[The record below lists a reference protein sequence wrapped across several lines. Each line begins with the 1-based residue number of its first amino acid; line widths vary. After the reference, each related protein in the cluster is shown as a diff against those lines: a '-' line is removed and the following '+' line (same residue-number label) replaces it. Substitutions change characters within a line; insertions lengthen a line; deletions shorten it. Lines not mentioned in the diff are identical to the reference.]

1 LHGNEKQAVRS
12 NSSAVITEAMALKLF
27 GTTNAL
33 NKIISIAKIGSGKQ
47 DYHVSAVLKAMPY
60 NSVNNFFDVDGYN
73 VFIPFEGSQYYPGGA
88 GEDNWNQIFMVGMI
102 ELKPGV
108 YPQDLKKPVAKL
120 LSSNLPNNLKGLLE
134 PEFAALKDYYLL
146 DNNGAVQK
154 MITMLSLVAF
164 FILLMAV
171 INFVNINI
179 GTSSYR
185 LKEIGLRKVFGS
197 ARSQLIVQHLTES
210 FVLTLIAALLSLLF
224 YETVMPYFDRV
235 LNTSLKT
242 LGQLDP
248 IHWSSLLLLIFVVG
262 FVSGS
267 YPAFVLSSSNIIHS
281 VKGKIDSA
289 KGSLTLR
296 KTLLVVQFSLSII
309 IFISALNISKQ
320 VSYFF
325 NKDIGYSKDQLLV
338 LTAFPKQWDSAGVL
352 RIDAT
357 RKELEKLPNV
367 KSATVSFEVPDR
379 TPPNSIDLL
388 TQGSSQIVVVPV
400 IVADENFARTFGIQI
415 KRGGF
420 FEHYRESSPGNEIVL
435 NETAAKALGITAV
448 NQIVKMPAGIIFTV
462 TGIINDF
469 NYSLFQQSIGPLA
482 FTHMRDSPQY
492 RYLTLKLNSK
502 NLEQTIA
509 AIKDKWRELSS
520 NAPFEYNFMDERF
533 ASLYKSEVQLK
544 EATKLATILNMVIV
558 FMGIFGVVAFTL
570 ARRNK
575 EIAVRKVLGA
585 NARNIILLFLRD
597 YALLILVANII
608 AWPLAYWATN
618 KWLQNYS
625 YRMEQD
631 VVPYFI
637 VFVFVFLTTFV
648 FITIQCFRAAI
659 ANPVKS
665 LRTE

>member
-1 LHGNEKQAVRS
+1 
-12 NSSAVITEAMALKLF
+12 
-27 GTTNAL
+27 
-33 NKIISIAKIGSGKQ
+33 
-47 DYHVSAVLKAMPY
+47 
-60 NSVNNFFDVDGYN
+60 
-73 VFIPFEGSQYYPGGA
+73 
-88 GEDNWNQIFMVGMI
+88 
-102 ELKPGV
+102 
-108 YPQDLKKPVAKL
+108 
-120 LSSNLPNNLKGLLE
+120 
-134 PEFAALKDYYLL
+134 
-146 DNNGAVQK
+146 
-154 MITMLSLVAF
+154 
-164 FILLMAV
+164 
-171 INFVNINI
+171 
-179 GTSSYR
+179 
-185 LKEIGLRKVFGS
+185 
-197 ARSQLIVQHLTES
+197 
-210 FVLTLIAALLSLLF
+210 
-224 YETVMPYFDRV
+224 
-235 LNTSLKT
+235 
-242 LGQLDP
+242 
-248 IHWSSLLLLIFVVG
+248 LLLIFVVG
-262 FVSGS
+262 FVSGI

-296 KTLLVVQFSLSII
+296 KTLLVVQFSLAII

-352 RIDAT
+352 RMDAT